1 MKKKMKKLLIIK
13 KEISISTLFFKNLI
27 LEVCNI
33 VIFLI
38 EKTFKNLKILF
49 SVSFLKNLFLILK
62 EKKNKIKQYIY
73 LLTILLF
80 ILIINTVLCTINYYD
95 LFKSKKKIFFKN
107 NKILFL
113 ITKKSFF
120 FLLENL
126 YVLFS
131 FIISFFLFCLNKFLI
146 LLYYKYIRFLFFFKK
161 IKKNLNFIILYFLNV
176 LLFIFNKIF
185 SNIKFLL
192 LLSEK
197 KMCNFL
203 INYFKNEFL

>member
-1 MKKKMKKLLIIK
+1 MKKLLIIK
-13 KEISISTLFFKNLI
+13 KEISISTLFLKNLI

-33 VIFLI
+33 VILLI
-38 EKTFKNLKILF
+38 KKTFKNLKILF

-80 ILIINTVLCTINYYD
+80 ILIINVILCTINYYD
-95 LFKSKKKIFFKN
+95 LFKSKKKIFSKN
-107 NKILFL
+107 TKILFL

-120 FLLENL
+120 CLLENL

-146 LLYYKYIRFLFFFKK
+146 LLYYKCIRFLLFFKK
-161 IKKNLNFIILYFLNV
+161 IKKNLNFIILYFLNI
-176 LLFIFNKIF
+176 LFFIFNKIF

-203 INYFKNEFL
+203 VNYLKNEFL